1 MNDNGKKVMLG
12 STKSIET
19 IVTLRQTNWRTK
31 IRVYTLRKV
40 VLTLSLPIT
49 LKFHSD
55 QLQIFLL
62 LIVKT
67 FCENFSNSAESL
79 NYIIT

>member
-1 MNDNGKKVMLG
+1 MNDNVKKVMLG
-12 STKSIET
+12 STKSTET
-19 IVTLRQTNWRTK
+19 IVTLRQTNWITK
-31 IRVYTLRKV
+31 IRVYTLKKV

-62 LIVKT
+62 FLVKT